1 MTLKQLKGITKAGL
15 YASPTRTLYLNV
27 APGGSR
33 SWVQRLTINGKRH
46 HVGLGSCSVVN
57 YTLASA
63 KAMRN
68 LVAIHDGRNPIAEAR
83 EAQRQAKIPTF
94 SEAMALTFESL
105 RSRWSSAKTA
115 AKWRGLLVNYA
126 VPLMAKRVDAITQQD
141 VLTVLLPVYKTA
153 PDSACRL
160 RQNVRAVLAH
170 AEAQG
175 FVSRNVAAEAID
187 GALPTITKAAKRHH
201 DALPHTAAADV
212 FAAVSGD
219 ANVAASLLLRFIMLT
234 AVRFGEAAGATW
246 GEIDLDA
253 ATWIVPAEHMK
264 TGAEH
269 RVPLSPAAVELLTA
283 AQDIAD
289 GSGNVFPSP
298 YRSGGLVSREVT
310 IKLLRSATNLPATIH
325 GLRSTFR
332 DWCAET
338 GRNREVAE
346 RALAHAIG
354 GEAEQ
359 AYFRSDLFEP
369 RAALMASWAN
379 YCTNTRAKV
388 VSIAA

>member
-1 MTLKQLKGITKAGL
+1 MTLRQLKSITKAGL

-33 SWVQRLTINGKRH
+33 SWVQRLTIDGKRH

-68 LVAIHDGRNPIAEAR
+68 LVAVHDGRNPIAEAR
-83 EAQRQAKIPTF
+83 EALRQAKIPTF

-141 VLTVLLPVYKTA
+141 VLTVLLPIYKSA
-153 PDSACRL
+153 PDSARRC
-160 RQNVRAVLAH
+160 RQNIRQVLAH
-170 AEAQG
+170 CEAQG
-175 FVSRNVAAEAID
+175 LVSRNVAASAID
-187 GALPTITKAAKRHH
+187 GALPTTTKDKRHH

-219 ANVAASLLLRFIMLT
+219 SNIAASLLLRFIMLT

-246 GEIDLDA
+246 GEIDLEA
-253 ATWIVPAEHMK
+253 ATWI
-264 TGAEH
+264 
-269 RVPLSPAAVELLTA
+269 SP
-283 AQDIAD
+283 
-289 GSGNVFPSP
+289 G
-298 YRSGGLVSREVT
+298 
-310 IKLLRSATNLPATIH
+310 
-325 GLRSTFR
+325 
-332 DWCAET
+332 
-338 GRNREVAE
+338 
-346 RALAHAIG
+346 
-354 GEAEQ
+354 
-359 AYFRSDLFEP
+359 
-369 RAALMASWAN
+369 RAA
-379 YCTNTRAKV
+379 
-388 VSIAA
+388 